1 MKTEEK
7 NLYLQSIKI
16 WDSSQEKTLDDFL
29 DMLINDDID
38 VVSVIPVEY
47 NNENDSMQ
55 LEKAIIICKPNENYK
70 TCGIE

>member
-7 NLYLQSIKI
+7 NHYLQLIKI
-16 WDSSQEKTLDDFL
+16 WDSSQEITLDDFL

-38 VVSVIPVEY
+38 IISVIPVEY
-47 NNENDSMQ
+47 INENDSMQ